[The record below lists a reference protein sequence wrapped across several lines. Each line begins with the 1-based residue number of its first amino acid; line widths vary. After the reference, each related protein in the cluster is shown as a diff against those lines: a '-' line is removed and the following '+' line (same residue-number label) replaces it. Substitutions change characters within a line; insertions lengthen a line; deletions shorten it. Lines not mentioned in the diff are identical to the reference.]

1 MVVVNQS
8 RKQGKDMTEAI
19 TRASVLAAFHSEF
32 GQPARLFRAPA
43 RINII
48 GEHCDYNDGF
58 VMPSNTALY
67 TWLAIA
73 PREDRMVQILGLD
86 FNQKVEIDLGG
97 REHMF
102 AGNGQADHLKQKE
115 YCHRHQVDH

>member
-1 MVVVNQS
+1 MPEPIA
-8 RKQGKDMTEAI
+8 KI
-19 TRASVLAAFHSEF
+19 SVLNAFHSKF
-32 GQPARLFRAPA
+32 GRSARVFKAPA

-73 PREDRMVQILGLD
+73 PRDDRKLRILASDFKQTAELHLD
-86 FNQKVEIDLGG
+86 QLPMIPGG
-97 REHMF
+97 GWQDYIKGVLLTLRR
-102 AGNGQADHLKQKE
+102 N
-115 YCHRHQVDH
+115 